1 MKTGTR
7 LLLPLLAVVTAVML
21 LFATWAVVDRER
33 SLRTEAQRETV
44 AYAIALGLALEG
56 AYRDRLRTDVQEII
70 DRLSREETV
79 YGVLL
84 YDEDGRVAYLS
95 SPLEGVEPAPRAEV
109 ARVLEAGETATLE
122 RAIDAQPVFSVLHP
136 IRDPL
141 GRIVGAYEVAQPL
154 DRLADEIANTRLRFL
169 LNTLTLLAA
178 LTIGMLVLVRH
189 LIARPLQRIA
199 GAAQALGRGELGH
212 RIGTPPGGV
221 ELRVLAAEL
230 DRTAGQLESARSGL
244 VAQTEERLSLER
256 RLRESEKLAVT
267 GNLAAGLAHEI
278 AAPLHVIRGR
288 AELLARHEGLSDKE
302 RRNLAIISEQIDR
315 ITFIVRN
322 LLDFAR
328 RREPRLEAIDL
339 ASVIG
344 AVAEFL
350 EAEFSRRNIAFA
362 YDVAGP
368 LRTIGDARLLH
379 QVLLNVLMNALQAM
393 EAANGGGR
401 LAVRAREA
409 AEDGAPRVVVE
420 IHDSGTGIPGAVLPS
435 IFDPF
440 FTTKAGGS
448 GTGLG
453 LAIARSIVE
462 EHGGRIEA
470 WNHTEDD
477 AAYHGR
483 GAAFRIV
490 LPGAPGAQPAHA

>member
-7 LLLPLLAVVTAVML
+7 LLLPLLAVVTVVML
-21 LFATWAVVDRER
+21 LFATWAIVGRER
-33 SLRTEAQRETV
+33 TLRNEARRETN
-44 AYAIALGLALEG
+44 AYATALGLALEA
-56 AYRDRLRTDVQEII
+56 AYRDRMRTDVQEII

-84 YDEDGRVAYLS
+84 YDEDGRLAYLS
-95 SPLEGVEPAPRAEV
+95 DPLVGAEPAPAAVVAGVLDRGEAAE
-109 ARVLEAGETATLE
+109 LE
-122 RAIDAQPVFSVLHP
+122 RALDGERVFSVLHA

-141 GRIVGAYEVAQPL
+141 GRVAGAYEVAQPRS
-154 DRLADEIANTRLRFL
+154 RLAGEIRGTRIRFL

-189 LIARPLQRIA
+189 LIAKPLERIA

-212 RIGTPPGGV
+212 RIGTPPGGI
-221 ELRVLAAEL
+221 ELKVVAAEL
-230 DRTAGQLESARSGL
+230 DRTAAQIESARVRL
-244 VAQTEERLSLER
+244 LAETEERLSLER

-288 AELLARHEGLSDKE
+288 AELLARNEGLSDKE
-302 RRNLAIISEQIDR
+302 RRNLSIISEQIDR

-328 RREPRLEAIDL
+328 RREPKLEPIDL
-339 ASVIG
+339 ASVID

-350 EAEFSRRNIAFA
+350 EAEFVRR
-362 YDVAGP
+362 DVRFTLDAAGP
-368 LRTIGDARLLH
+368 LRTMGDAQLLH
-379 QVLLNVLMNALQAM
+379 QVLLNLLMNALQAM
-393 EAANGGGR
+393 ETTGDEAR
-401 LAVRAREA
+401 LTLSARETS
-409 AEDGAPRVVVE
+409 EDGAAHVVVE
-420 IHDSGTGIPGAVLPS
+420 VHDTGGGIPGAALPD

-440 FTTKAGGS
+440 FTTKTGGS

-453 LAIARSIVE
+453 LAIALSIVE
-462 EHGGRIEA
+462 EHGGSIEA
-470 WNHTEDD
+470 WNHGADE
-477 AAYHGR
+477 ASYEGR
-483 GAAFRIV
+483 GAAFRVV
-490 LPGAPGAQPAHA
+490 LPGARTERLARG